1 MGSHTSANRA
11 AFGAL
16 MAAMGF
22 GLVFADGMTRV
33 VGILMLLAGGVFLF
47 FAFYRFR

>member
-1 MGSHTSANRA
+1 MGTHASANRA

-22 GLVFADGMTRV
+22 GFVFGEGMMRV
-33 VGILMLLAGGVFLF
+33 VGILMLLAGGIFLF
-47 FAFYRFR
+47 FAFYKFR